1 MKKRPLAVTFVGW
14 LYIVAGA
21 AQTALLLSSLHLLHP
36 FQNGALW
43 IGLVRLSAVLL
54 GLYLFRGSTWALWL
68 ALVWM
73 GGHVVIGALDSTQM
87 LVVHG
92 LLFAAIA
99 YLLFRPDSRAYFR
112 AAGTTAN

>member
-21 AQTALLLSSLHLLHP
+21 AQTALLLPSLHMLHL

-43 IGLVRLSAVLL
+43 IGLVRVSAILL
-54 GLYLFRGSTWALWL
+54 GFYLLRGSTWALWL

-73 GGHVVIGALDSTQM
+73 GGHVVIGALDSRRM
-87 LVVHG
+87 LVIHG

-99 YLLFRPDSRAYFR
+99 YLLFRADSRSYFR
-112 AAGTTAN
+112 SVSTAAN